1 MSYTDNET
9 YRCIHFA
16 VIAIESGARK
26 LASLVKRC
34 TTDCKNKS
42 TSKPSTGFLEKSKL
56 AS

>member
-16 VIAIESGARK
+16 VMAIESGA
-26 LASLVKRC
+26 S
-34 TTDCKNKS
+34 KS
-42 TSKPSTGFLEKSKL
+42 TLKPSTGFLEKSKL